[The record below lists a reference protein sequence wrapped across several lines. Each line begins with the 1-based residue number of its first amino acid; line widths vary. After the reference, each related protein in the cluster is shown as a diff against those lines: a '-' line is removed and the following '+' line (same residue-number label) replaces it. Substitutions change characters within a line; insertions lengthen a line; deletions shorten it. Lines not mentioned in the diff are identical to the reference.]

1 MKKRGLY
8 FFLLSMTVLKA
19 QTPFNEAPAWTAD
32 AVWYQIFVERFRNG
46 DLTNDQTIAD
56 VQGSWP
62 HNYDKDW
69 RITNWTSNWYENSK
83 NSTPKQFYD
92 LDIQGR
98 RYGGD
103 LQGILD
109 KLDYLEDLGI
119 NVIYINPLNDAPSLH
134 KFDARN
140 YRHIDINIGPDP
152 EGDKKIMASENP
164 VDPATWQ
171 WTSADK
177 LFLKLI
183 KELHKRNIRIV
194 MDYSWNHTG
203 VKFWAWEDILKNGK
217 ESKYAHWYEI
227 NSFADPTDP
236 DSKLEYNGWAGVRE
250 LPEFKKVEVE
260 NGGHGKPHKG
270 NLQADVKQHVFNV
283 SKRWLDPNNDGNLE
297 DGIDGFRLDVA
308 DRIGMDFWREYR
320 TFVRSVNPNTLL
332 LGEIW
337 WENWPDT
344 LMDPYPYL
352 KGDVFD
358 IVMFYHAFK
367 PARDFFAK
375 TEEYGG
381 AGKLQQALTEATQD
395 MSIKTIQGMMA
406 MSASHDTPRLLTSFE
421 NKNKYK
427 YNSKPSENPDYISGK
442 PSKET
447 YKRAKLFLS
456 YQFSM
461 PGAPQIWAGDEMG
474 MWGADD
480 PDNRKPLW
488 WDDMVFENET
498 ADPYK
503 NDGASYMV
511 SFNKELHS
519 FYKKLISIRNE
530 NPVLRTGSL
539 HFLYA
544 QDDLL
549 AFERT
554 DNNNRIVVILNN
566 ADTSVGIPDVFD
578 IKGKD
583 LMGNTNVILTKD
595 PEKSLELAPLSA
607 LIIREHRSQ

>member
-1 MKKRGLY
+1 MKKGGLY

-19 QTPFNEAPAWTAD
+19 QTPFNEAPAWTVD

-46 DLTNDQTIAD
+46 DLTNEQTIAD

-69 RITNWTSNWYENSK
+69 KTTKWTSNWYENSK
-83 NSTPKQFYD
+83 NSDPKQFYD

-119 NVIYINPLNDAPSLH
+119 NAIYINPLNDAPSLH

-152 EGDKKIMASENP
+152 EGDKKIMANENP
-164 VDPATWQ
+164 IDPATWQ

-183 KELHKRNIRIV
+183 KELHKRNIKIV

-203 VKFWAWEDILKNGK
+203 IKFWAWEDILKNGK

-227 NSFADPTDP
+227 KSFADPADP

-250 LPEFKKVEVE
+250 LPEFKKVDVKNRDHE
-260 NGGHGKPHKG
+260 KPCEG
-270 NLQADVKQHVFNV
+270 NLQPDVKQHVFNV
-283 SKRWLDPNNDGNLE
+283 SKRWLDPNNDGNFE

-308 DRIGMDFWREYR
+308 DQIGMDFWREYR

-337 WENWPDT
+337 WEKWPDI
-344 LMDPYPYL
+344 LMDPRPYL

-358 IVMFYHAFK
+358 IVMYYHAFK

-381 AGKLQQALTEATQD
+381 AGKLQQALAEANRD
-395 MSIKTIQGMMA
+395 MSTKTVQGMMA
-406 MSASHDTPRLLTSFE
+406 MSSSHDAPRLLTAFE

-427 YNSKPSENPDYISGK
+427 YNSKPSENRDYISGK
-442 PSKET
+442 PSEET
-447 YKRAKLFLS
+447 HKRAKLFLS

-503 NDGASYMV
+503 NDGASHTV
-511 SFNKELHS
+511 SFNRELHS

-554 DNNNRIVVILNN
+554 DNNDRIVVILNN
-566 ADTSVGIPDVFD
+566 ADTSIRIPDIFD

-583 LMGNTNVILTKD
+583 LMGNKDIMLTKD
-595 PEKSLELAPLSA
+595 PKKPLELAPLSA
-607 LIIREHRSQ
+607 LIIKEHRNQ